1 MDYLLDNASMI
12 FNIFNRLFGNKLRE
26 NMNCS
31 SQRLN
36 KILETGRHGAA
47 VSDKEASALARK
59 PETITERVYGLYS
72 LRRAHE
78 LGNNQAGDAFRYNL
92 IEYADKKRGFD
103 WRI

>member
-12 FNIFNRLFGNKLRE
+12 FNIFNRLFGNKFRE

-36 KILETGRHGAA
+36 KILEIGRHGAA